1 MTNTLFFINR
11 FKNLNAFLVSNSQLF
26 EGKATLVEALATLQS
41 RLYRIEELHN
51 SLLVPITALT
61 RDKNQ
66 QASVH
71 LRNGRQLTKALSSAG
86 EESANQL
93 LIQKMSSYRREF
105 NRSNLAQQ
113 LALMAEIRALCTD
126 QTERLAA
133 RGFDQA
139 WLTAF
144 DTRQATLQAIATQL
158 QQVRSLR
165 AANRREIVSLHKE
178 VNYILAYNFD
188 PFMAIVD
195 DSQPLL
201 VESYRNL
208 RRLNRRKPSTG
219 TAVVETN
226 LSGTV
231 TDSLTGEPVN
241 EAVVRSTDNFY
252 ETTSDADGY
261 YLLDELEAGPLL
273 VTCEAD
279 GYTPA
284 TPVEVTLANGD
295 RPTLNFSLVPLPTAA
310 I

>member
-1 MTNTLFFINR
+1 MS
-11 FKNLNAFLVSNSQLF
+11 FLVSISQLF

-41 RLYRIEELHN
+41 RLNRIEELYN
-51 SLLVPITALT
+51 SLLVPITAIT

-66 QASVH
+66 QASLH
-71 LRNGRQLTKALSSAG
+71 LRYGRQLTKALSSAG

-93 LIQKMSSYRREF
+93 LIQKMSSYRREL
-105 NRSNLAQQ
+105 NRSNLTQQ
-113 LALMAEIRALCTD
+113 LALMAEIRTLCTD

-139 WLTAF
+139 WLSAF
-144 DTRQATLQAIATQL
+144 DTRQATLHAIATQW
-158 QQVRSLR
+158 QQFRSVR
-165 AANRREIVSLHKE
+165 AANRREIESLRKE

-188 PFMAIVD
+188 PFIAIVD

-201 VESYRNL
+201 GESYQNL
-208 RRLNRRKPSTG
+208 RRLNRRKPAAG
-219 TAVVETN
+219 KAAVETN
-226 LSGTV
+226 LSGTI
-231 TDSLTGEPVN
+231 TNSLTGEPVD

-252 ETTSDADGY
+252 ETSSDADGY

-273 VTCEAD
+273 VTCEAE

-295 RPTLNFSLVPLPTAA
+295 RPTLNFSLVPLSTAS